1 MKKIYLLLIAL
12 CLVACTTKKTEDVA
26 IELQPNKG
34 EVVGI
39 TLNEVNQM
47 VEDEDS
53 FVVIFSQTYCGSCM
67 SFFSQTDEYTTEV
80 GLTLYDVTLDK
91 EERSETENLEL
102 MEKHFSGFQTTPTIY
117 VVSKGEIVGT
127 LDSSKEE
134 PTLDAYKT
142 LLKESGVI
150 K

>member
-1 MKKIYLLLIAL
+1 MMLSLFGCSAKK
-12 CLVACTTKKTEDVA
+12 VEDVS

-39 TLNEVNQM
+39 TLSEVNQM
-47 VEDEDS
+47 VENDES

-67 SFFSQTDEYTTEV
+67 SFFSQTDAYTTEV

-91 EERSETENLEL
+91 EERSESENLE
-102 MEKHFSGFQTTPTIY
+102 MMKEHFSGFQTTPTIY
-117 VVSKGEIVGT
+117 VVSKGEIVAT
-127 LDSSKEE
+127 LDSSEEE
-134 PTLDAYKT
+134 PTLEAYKT
-142 LLKESGVI
+142 LLKESGVS